1 MPSGKRKRPNPWFQP
16 YLPLALTLH
25 CRFSHLCMNV
35 SQELKDYILK
45 RRDELSPKSG
55 SGGGSGIITAAEL
68 MGETAGSSSGSSKKK
83 GFA

>member
-1 MPSGKRKRPNPWFQP
+1 M
-16 YLPLALTLH
+16 
-25 CRFSHLCMNV
+25 CMNF

-55 SGGGSGIITAAEL
+55 SGGGNGIITAAEL